1 MKALSQIRALTPEEA
16 KRWQNTFSNMSSY
29 KMNVRL
35 TGDPQIVDND
45 AVAPV
50 EEIAVYTA
58 KRGGISITQ
67 QPVRTNDRLRKIGN
81 EWKLLVP
88 STPMPANSSQ

>member
-1 MKALSQIRALTPEEA
+1 MSQDEA
-16 KRWQNTFSNMSSY
+16 NRWRKTFDSMSAY

-35 TGDPQIVDND
+35 TGDPQVVDNE

-67 QPVRTNDRLRKIGN
+67 QPLRTNYRLRKIGN
-81 EWKLLVP
+81 EWKLLIP
-88 STPMPANSSQ
+88 STPMPNPSQ